1 VLAKK
6 KIKDIL
12 QQKQEELNSLQEVAS
27 SAFSLVTTTI
37 NCLSQINS
45 EIDAKVADIEDYLK
59 QFEATKAGFVETKTK
74 NEKII
79 KNFNALIDAE

>member
-1 VLAKK
+1 MLAKK

-27 SAFSLVTTTI
+27 SAFSLVTTTV
-37 NCLSQINS
+37 NRLSQINS
-45 EIDAKVADIEDYLK
+45 EIDAKVADIEDYQK
-59 QFEATKAGFVETKTK
+59 QFEATKSGFMETKTK

-79 KNFNALIDAE
+79 KNFNALINVD